1 MSETHEE
8 KYEEVLRAIVEMAS
22 DTSVPQRDVFVSLNA
37 IKREIGVIMNAMD
50 GGEYRLV
57 FIRSDRGA

>member
-1 MSETHEE
+1 MSKTHEE